1 MGGEPLLHPTP
12 DAFINITREIFPLAD
27 LRVVTNGLLLK
38 KASVAFWEACRKAQ
52 VTLNI
57 SVYAV
62 LESSAHDVLE
72 FCAQQ
77 KVRVEARHKNTFYA
91 QINPHGDSDP
101 IRSFDYCRSLYYCPF
116 LFNSRL
122 YVCALPPTVQYYNEK
137 FGRSI
142 PGDPGIDFYDPQLD
156 GQQILKLLET
166 PVETCRFC
174 AVIYTAYAWERSH
187 KQFRAEDWEVNT
199 VTKNL

>member
-57 SVYAV
+57 AVYAV

-72 FCAQQ
+72 FCARQ

-101 IRSFDYCRSLYYCPF
+101 IRSFDFCRSLYYCPF

-156 GQQILKLLET
+156 GQQILSCLR
-166 PVETCRFC
+166 P
-174 AVIYTAYAWERSH
+174 
-187 KQFRAEDWEVNT
+187 Q
-199 VTKNL
+199 

>member
-12 DAFINITREIFPLAD
+12 DAFILVAREIFPVAD
-27 LRVVTNGLLLK
+27 IRFVTNGLLLN
-38 KASVAFWEACRKAQ
+38 KASAAFWEACRQAQ

-62 LESSAHDVLE
+62 LENTASDVLE
-72 FCAQQ
+72 FCSQQ
-77 KVRVEARHKNTFYA
+77 KVRVEARHKRTFSA
-91 QINPHGDSDP
+91 QINPRGDSDP
-101 IRSFDYCRSLYYCPF
+101 ALSFDYCRSLYYCPF

-137 FGRSI
+137 FGQSI

-156 GQQILKLLET
+156 GKKILKLLET
-166 PVETCRFC
+166 PIETCRFC
-174 AVIYTAYAWERSH
+174 AVAYTQYAWERSR
-187 KQFRAEDWEVNT
+187 KQFHAEDWEVNT
-199 VTKNL
+199 VSK